1 MIMRLGLMKRYR
13 FLALC
18 LLAFAGIGSAYAHGG
33 SYRGSVGVYFG
44 PTFGPA
50 WGPAYY
56 PRPYYPQPY
65 YYSPPVVVL
74 PAPQP
79 QVYIEQAP
87 APVQLAPAPV
97 EQQYWYYCAAS
108 KSYYPYVKE
117 CRAGWQ
123 KVLPRPE
130 Q

>member
-1 MIMRLGLMKRYR
+1 MMRYK

-18 LLAFAGIGSAYAHGG
+18 LLAVAGIGSACAHGG
-33 SYRGSVGVYFG
+33 YYGGPYRGSVGVYIG
-44 PTFGPA
+44 PT

-56 PRPYYPQPY
+56 PRPYYY
-65 YYSPPVVVL
+65 SSPPVVVL

-87 APVQLAPAPV
+87 ASIELAPAPV